1 MLFLLYIEHMGLV
14 DAVFEVYE
22 KCIKHNNWSLLR
34 YFTFKKNFWY
44 KFSILKVLALVIIKS
59 ITMKRKPR
67 TDSIMIVAMDA
78 S

>member
-34 YFTFKKNFWY
+34 YFTLKKTFDTNFQSLRFWH
-44 KFSILKVLALVIIKS
+44 
-59 ITMKRKPR
+59 
-67 TDSIMIVAMDA
+67 
-78 S
+78 